1 MKFSRKRHREA
12 INDSSYEAL
21 KEIASELYT
30 DTDLYPEFNYQFSI
44 DAMKERYFRHQHYMY
59 YMTLNN
65 NQMLDTFY
73 AICGESAANAM
84 RQHCFDRH
92 GNFCE
97 SSFKELEAM
106 IDEMNKGFKDYYE
119 CIDSAVDI
127 ATDMNRFLKEESD
140 PNYIVEYYDTY
151 IYYLAKYH
159 AMSCHKIA
167 GLPSF
172 VSCPD
177 ECVYLTYNEHGK
189 PKAEVIKKTYELPQ
203 KQDGYVYLIGSLDSM
218 FFKIGIS
225 KNPQSRLKAL
235 QTSNPTPLEIITA
248 CKCSR
253 PSDEESKLH
262 ALYGKHRQQGE
273 WFKFTGDVLGK
284 CIKQI
289 DGLAEA
295 V

>member
-1 MKFSRKRHREA
+1 MKFSRQRHRES
-12 INDSSYEAL
+12 IHDSSYEAL
-21 KEIASELYT
+21 TEIAIDLYT
-30 DTDLYPEFNYQFSI
+30 DTGLYPEFNYEYSI
-44 DAMKERYFRHQHYMY
+44 ESMKERYFRHQHYMY
-59 YMTLNN
+59 YMTCN
-65 NQMLDTFY
+65 NQQIFNTFY
-73 AICGESAANAM
+73 IICAEVASDAM

-97 SSFKELEAM
+97 SSFKDLEKM
-106 IDEMNKGFKDYYE
+106 LDEMNRGFKGYCE
-119 CIDSAVDI
+119 CVDAAVEMARDLN
-127 ATDMNRFLKEESD
+127 MCLKEEND
-140 PNYIVEYYDTY
+140 PDYIVQYYDTY
-151 IYYLAKYH
+151 IYCLAEYH
-159 AMSCHKIA
+159 AMHCHKMA

-177 ECVYLTYNEHGK
+177 NCVYLTYNEHEK
-189 PKAEVIKKTYELPQ
+189 HEVEVIKKTYELPQ

-262 ALYGKHRQQGE
+262 ALYSKHRQQGE
-273 WFKFTGDVLGK
+273 WFKFTGDMLGK